1 MVRKGSVI
9 ELDDNNEYVV
19 IDMFEH
25 KGNNIIYLSDINNLG
40 NVMYCTFNNDELK
53 KITDPD
59 LLEEVIKLVNE
70 HTHNN

>member
-1 MVRKGSVI
+1 MVRVGSII

-19 IDMFEH
+19 VDMFEH

-40 NVMYCTFNNDELK
+40 NLMYCTFNNDEFK
-53 KITDPD
+53 TITDPD